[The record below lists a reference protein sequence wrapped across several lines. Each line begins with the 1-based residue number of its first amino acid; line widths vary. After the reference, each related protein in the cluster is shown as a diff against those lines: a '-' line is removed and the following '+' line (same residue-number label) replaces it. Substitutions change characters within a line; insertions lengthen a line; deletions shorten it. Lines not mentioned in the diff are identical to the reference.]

1 MAESAKS
8 ASPATKSQAPRGLG
22 RGLSALFGDE
32 AAAPATMQG
41 ADQGQQSQRTL
52 PIAFLKPNR
61 NQPRRFFKDEDLQDL
76 AASIRERGILQPI
89 IVRPMGQPDAYEIVA
104 GERRWRAAQIAKLHE
119 VPVVVRAFT
128 DSEAFAAAIIE
139 NVQRADLNAI
149 EEANAYQELI
159 SKFQYTQEQLSGIV
173 GKSRSHIANTVRLL
187 KLPDSIRALVTDGK
201 LSAGHARTLIG
212 VPDAE
217 KLAHE
222 IVSGTLNVR
231 QAEKKAKNPKNLKN
245 KPGGTGRTKDS
256 DTKALETSL
265 SNALGLSVQI
275 EHKGERGGAV
285 RVQYKTLEQLD
296 EIIRRLSTLVEVD

>member
-1 MAESAKS
+1 VEIMAESAKS
-8 ASPATKSQAPRGLG
+8 ASPATKSQTPRGLG

-32 AAAPATMQG
+32 VAPPTPQVT
-41 ADQGQQSQRTL
+41 DQGQQAQRTL

-76 AASIRERGILQPI
+76 AASIREQGILQPI

-159 SKFQYTQEQLSGIV
+159 SKFQYTQEQLSGVV

-187 KLPDSIRALVTDGK
+187 KLPDSVKALVTDGK

-217 KLAHE
+217 KLARE
-222 IVSGTLNVR
+222 FVSGTLNVR
-231 QAEKKAKNPKNLKN
+231 QAEKKAKNPKT
-245 KPGGTGRTKDS
+245 KPGAIKRSKDS
-256 DTKALETSL
+256 DTKALEVSL
-265 SNALGLSVQI
+265 SNALGLDVQI
-275 EHKGERGGAV
+275 DHKGERGGSV

>member
-32 AAAPATMQG
+32 AAAPAPQG
-41 ADQGQQSQRTL
+41 QVADQGQQAQRTL

-76 AASIRERGILQPI
+76 AASIREQGILQPI

-159 SKFQYTQEQLSGIV
+159 SKFQYTQEQLSGVV

-187 KLPDSIRALVTDGK
+187 KLPDSVKAFVTDGK

-217 KLAHE
+217 KLARE
-222 IVSGTLNVR
+222 FVSGTLNVR
-231 QAEKKAKNPKNLKN
+231 QAEKKAKNPKT
-245 KPGGTGRTKDS
+245 KPGGTNKRTKDS
-256 DTKALETSL
+256 DTKALEVSL
-265 SNALGLSVQI
+265 SNALGLDVQI
-275 EHKGERGGAV
+275 DHMGERGGSV